1 MNRIFLNIGILLS
14 ALAVTVSC
22 GSDEAEQDVPVQPDK
37 PDVEEKMQ
45 ANVLTKAASSVVST
59 GVDVGM
65 YMQHYVDGKMVDLY
79 AAHNYVNN
87 VRMKYA
93 ADGWKSAE
101 PVYWYDESSLSD
113 IYAYAPYQS
122 DVEDCR
128 NMAVGVPTD
137 QTSTEQLAAADLLW
151 GRNLALNPTT
161 SQISVSLN
169 HLFAKVNVKI
179 TPEADFAEGELK
191 ASDLKVFINNVRC
204 EGKLDLQTGDVT
216 LSGDPQTVCARNNGD
231 LSFTVIVMPQTLGF
245 VNLIRVEWGD
255 VVYVLQRSIAFDS
268 HRSYDLTV
276 SINKKEATGLNIGI
290 SGWDIDDKDY
300 GGVVE

>member
-45 ANVLTKAASSVVST
+45 VDVLTRAASAVVST

-79 AAHNYVNN
+79 AANNYVNN
-87 VRMKYA
+87 VRMKYDT
-93 ADGWKSAE
+93 DGWKSAA
-101 PVYWYDESSLSD
+101 PIYWYDESSLSD

-122 DVEDCR
+122 KVEDCR

-161 SQISVSLN
+161 SQIGVSLD
-169 HLFAKVNVKI
+169 HLFAQVNVSI
-179 TPEADFAEGELK
+179 SPEADFAEGELK
-191 ASDLKVFINNVRC
+191 ATDLKVFINNVRC
-204 EGKLDLQTGDVT
+204 EGTLDLQTGTVA
-216 LSGDPQTVCARNNGD
+216 LAGEPQTICARNNGD
-231 LSFTVIVMPQTLGF
+231 LSFTAIVMPQSLGF

-255 VVYVLQRSIAFDS
+255 VVYVLQRSIAFEA

-300 GGVVE
+300 GGVVQ

>member
-1 MNRIFLNIGILLS
+1 MMVA
-14 ALAVTVSC
+14 ALMATVSC
-22 GSDEAEQDVPVQPDK
+22 GSDEAEQDVPAQPDK
-37 PDVEEKMQ
+37 PDVEQKMQ
-45 ANVLTKAASSVVST
+45 VDVLTRAASAVVST
-59 GVDVGM
+59 SVDVGM

-79 AAHNYVNN
+79 ADNNYVNN
-87 VRMKYA
+87 VRLKYA

-101 PVYWYDESSLSD
+101 PIYWYDESSLSD

-122 DVEDCR
+122 DVKDCR

-137 QTSTEQLAAADLLW
+137 QTSTELLAAADLLW

-161 SQISVSLN
+161 SQISVSLD
-169 HLFAKVNVKI
+169 HLFARVNVKI
-179 TPEADFAEGELK
+179 TPEADFADGELK

-204 EGKLDLQTGDVT
+204 EGMLDLQTGDVA
-216 LSGDPQTVCARNNGD
+216 LAGDPHTVCAHNNGD
-231 LSFTVIVMPQTLGF
+231 LSFTAIVMPQTLGF

-255 VVYVLQRSIAFDS
+255 VVYVLQRSITFEPK
-268 HRSYDLTV
+268 RSYDLTV

-300 GGVVE
+300 GGVVQ

>member
-1 MNRIFLNIGILLS
+1 MKKIFLHIGMMVA
-14 ALAVTVSC
+14 ALMATVSC
-22 GSDEAEQDVPVQPDK
+22 GSDDAEQEVPVQPDK

-45 ANVLTKAASSVVST
+45 VDVLTRAASAVVST
-59 GVDVGM
+59 SVDVGM
-65 YMQHYVDGKMVDLY
+65 YMQHYVNEKMVDLY
-79 AAHNYVNN
+79 ADNNYVNN

-101 PVYWYDESSLSD
+101 PIYWYDESSLSD

-122 DVEDCR
+122 DVKDCR

-161 SQISVSLN
+161 SQISVSLD

-179 TPEADFAEGELK
+179 TPEADFADGELK

-216 LSGDPQTVCARNNGD
+216 LSGEPQTICARNNGN
-231 LSFTVIVMPQTLGF
+231 LSFTAVVMPQTLGF

-255 VVYVLQRSIAFDS
+255 VVYVLQRSITFEPK
-268 HRSYDLTV
+268 RSYDLTV

-300 GGVVE
+300 GGVVQ

>member
-1 MNRIFLNIGILLS
+1 MKKIFLHIGMMVA
-14 ALAVTVSC
+14 ALMATVSC
-22 GSDEAEQDVPVQPDK
+22 GSDDAEQEVPVQPDK

-45 ANVLTKAASSVVST
+45 VDVLTRAASAVVST
-59 GVDVGM
+59 SVDVGM
-65 YMQHYVDGKMVDLY
+65 YMQHYVNEKMVDLY
-79 AAHNYVNN
+79 ADNNYVNN

-101 PVYWYDESSLSD
+101 PIYWYDESSLSD

-122 DVEDCR
+122 DVKDCR

-151 GRNLALNPTT
+151 GRNLALYPTT
-161 SQISVSLN
+161 SQISVSLD

-179 TPEADFAEGELK
+179 TPEADFADGELK

-216 LSGDPQTVCARNNGD
+216 LSGEPQTICARNNGN
-231 LSFTVIVMPQTLGF
+231 LSFTAVVMPQTLGF

-255 VVYVLQRSIAFDS
+255 VVYVLQRSITFEPK
-268 HRSYDLTV
+268 RSYDLTV

-300 GGVVE
+300 GGTVE

>member
-1 MNRIFLNIGILLS
+1 MKRIFLNIGILLA
-14 ALAVTVSC
+14 ALAASTSC

-45 ANVLTKAASSVVST
+45 VDVLTRAASAVVST

-79 AAHNYVNN
+79 AANNYVNN
-87 VRMKYA
+87 VRMKYDT
-93 ADGWKSAE
+93 DGWKSAA
-101 PVYWYDESSLSD
+101 PIYWYDESSLSD

-122 DVEDCR
+122 KVEDCR

-137 QTSTEQLAAADLLW
+137 QTSTAQLAAADLLW

-161 SQISVSLN
+161 SQIGVSLD
-169 HLFAKVNVKI
+169 HLFTQVNVKI
-179 TPEADFAEGELK
+179 APEADFAEGELK
-191 ASDLKVFINNVRC
+191 ATDLKVFINNVRC
-204 EGKLDLQTGDVT
+204 EGTLDLQTGTVA
-216 LSGDPQTVCARNNGD
+216 LAGEPQTICAHNNGD
-231 LSFTVIVMPQTLGF
+231 LSFTAIVMPQTLGF

-255 VVYVLQRSIAFDS
+255 VVYVLQRSITFEPK
-268 HRSYDLTV
+268 RSYDLTV

-300 GGVVE
+300 GGVVQ

>member
-1 MNRIFLNIGILLS
+1 
-14 ALAVTVSC
+14 
-22 GSDEAEQDVPVQPDK
+22 
-37 PDVEEKMQ
+37 MQ
-45 ANVLTKAASSVVST
+45 VNVLTKAASAVVST

-65 YMQHYVDGKMVDLY
+65 YMQHYVDGRMVDLY

-113 IYAYAPYQS
+113 IYAYAPYQG
-122 DVEDCR
+122 DVENCR
-128 NMAVGVPTD
+128 NMTVGVPTD

-161 SQISVSLN
+161 SQISVSLH

-231 LSFTVIVMPQTLGF
+231 LSFTAVVMPQTLGF
-245 VNLIRVEWGD
+245 VNLIRVEWGN

>member
-1 MNRIFLNIGILLS
+1 MKKIFLHIGMMVA
-14 ALAVTVSC
+14 ALMATVSC
-22 GSDEAEQDVPVQPDK
+22 GSDDAEQEVPVQPDK

-45 ANVLTKAASSVVST
+45 VDVLTRAASAVVST
-59 GVDVGM
+59 SVDVGM
-65 YMQHYVDGKMVDLY
+65 YMQHYVNEKMVDLY
-79 AAHNYVNN
+79 ADNNYVNN

-101 PVYWYDESSLSD
+101 PIYWYDESSLSD

-122 DVEDCR
+122 DVKDCR

-161 SQISVSLN
+161 SQISVSLD

-179 TPEADFAEGELK
+179 TPEADFADGELK

-216 LSGDPQTVCARNNGD
+216 LSGEPQTICARNNGN
-231 LSFTVIVMPQTLGF
+231 LSFTAVVMPQTLGF

-255 VVYVLQRSIAFDS
+255 VVYVLQRSITFEPK
-268 HRSYDLTV
+268 RSYDLTV

-300 GGVVE
+300 GGTVE

>member
-45 ANVLTKAASSVVST
+45 ANVLTRAASAVVST

-79 AAHNYVNN
+79 AADNYVNN

-93 ADGWKSAE
+93 ADGWKPAE

-122 DVEDCR
+122 EVEDCR

-151 GRNLALNPTT
+151 GAIL
-161 SQISVSLN
+161 
-169 HLFAKVNVKI
+169 H
-179 TPEADFAEGELK
+179 
-191 ASDLKVFINNVRC
+191 
-204 EGKLDLQTGDVT
+204 
-216 LSGDPQTVCARNNGD
+216 
-231 LSFTVIVMPQTLGF
+231 
-245 VNLIRVEWGD
+245 
-255 VVYVLQRSIAFDS
+255 
-268 HRSYDLTV
+268 
-276 SINKKEATGLNIGI
+276 
-290 SGWDIDDKDY
+290 
-300 GGVVE
+300 